1 MHVKLNFWSYVKSCC
16 ATMSPERII
25 VFVLVNTQV
34 GKEDDVL
41 KALRGLEY
49 VREAYVIYGEYDLVA
64 KLEVP
69 ALELLDK
76 VITNIR
82 SMPGV
87 TRTSTLIAASR

>member
-1 MHVKLNFWSYVKSCC
+1 
-16 ATMSPERII
+16 MSSERIK

-34 GKEDDVL
+34 GKEDEVL

-49 VREAYVIYGEYDLVA
+49 VEEAYIIYGEYDVIA

-76 VITNIR
+76 VVTSIR
-82 SMPGV
+82 NMPGV
-87 TRTSTLIAASR
+87 TRTSTLIASSR

>member
-1 MHVKLNFWSYVKSCC
+1 VNYCI
-16 ATMSPERII
+16 TMSSERIK

-34 GKEDDVL
+34 GKEDEVL

-49 VREAYVIYGEYDLVA
+49 VEEAYIIYGEYDVIA

-76 VITNIR
+76 VVTNIR

>member
-1 MHVKLNFWSYVKSCC
+1 
-16 ATMSPERII
+16 MSSERIK

-34 GKEDDVL
+34 GKEDEVL

-49 VREAYVIYGEYDLVA
+49 VEEAYIIYGEYDVIA

-76 VITNIR
+76 VVTNIR
-82 SMPGV
+82 NMPGV
-87 TRTSTLIAASR
+87 TRTSTLIASSR